1 MHDRAQCHRNQLR
14 TTVLLAVL
22 SGLAL
27 VLGRSLGGRTGL
39 AAGLL
44 IALAMNAAAFY
55 RCDRMALRSMRA
67 YPVSEAEHPE
77 LCRLVRE
84 LAITMRLPIPAVYL
98 SPTQTPNAFTT
109 GRNPRRSAV
118 CVTEGL
124 LDLLDPRELRAVLG
138 HELGHVANRDILVSS
153 VAAAL
158 ASMIMYA
165 AQFAWLAPTGRAR
178 GAADGA
184 DGGRNGDGSAVTALA
199 LLVLGPVAALL
210 LQAAVT
216 RTREYSADQV
226 SARITGDPLAL
237 AGALRKLETATRRH
251 PLPAAPELRSTAAL
265 MIANPFHEKGFVR
278 AFSTHPSTQDR
289 IARLEHLAG
298 VRR

>member
-1 MHDRAQCHRNQLR
+1 ML
-14 TTVLLAVL
+14 VAVL

-27 VLGRSLGGRTGL
+27 VLGRSLGGRAGL

-44 IALAMNAAAFY
+44 VALAMNAAAFY

-84 LAITMRLPIPAVYL
+84 LAITMRLPIPAVYV
-98 SPTQTPNAFTT
+98 SPTKTPNAFTT

-178 GAADGA
+178 GGEEA

>member
-14 TTVLLAVL
+14 TTVLVAVL

-44 IALAMNAAAFY
+44 VALAMNVAAFY

-84 LAITMRLPIPAVYL
+84 LAITMRLPIPAVYV

-165 AQFAWLAPTGRAR
+165 AQFAWLAPTGRNR
-178 GAADGA
+178 SGDGA

-216 RTREYSADQV
+216 RSREYSADQV

-237 AGALRKLETATRRH
+237 AGALRKLESATRRH